1 MDKYSLGEDKLK
13 IDILKEWIE
22 ELNITF
28 DEVAYIGDDLADIA
42 VLKEV
47 GFSGCPQDA
56 IENVKIIADY
66 ICKNKGGD
74 GTVRE
79 FVDLI
84 IDNNKIRYMKNE
96 GKITAV
102 IPVRKGSTRCK
113 NKNIRDFG
121 DTNLLKFKIKILK
134 KVKGIDT
141 ILVSSNCDEM
151 LNIAKNMGVNIHKRD
166 DKYCTNEN
174 PGDFFL

>member
-1 MDKYSLGEDKLK
+1 MIKLVVFDFDGVFTDGKFYFNNNNIISKCYNAKDSLALKLLKKEGIKCGVITNDKVISIKNAPHIFNRLDKYSLGEDKLK

-66 ICKNKGGD
+66 I
-74 GTVRE
+74 
-79 FVDLI
+79 
-84 IDNNKIRYMKNE
+84 Y
-96 GKITAV
+96 
-102 IPVRKGSTRCK
+102 
-113 NKNIRDFG
+113 
-121 DTNLLKFKIKILK
+121 
-134 KVKGIDT
+134 
-141 ILVSSNCDEM
+141 
-151 LNIAKNMGVNIHKRD
+151 
-166 DKYCTNEN
+166 
-174 PGDFFL
+174 